1 MTKQQLEKA
10 VKINDEINR
19 LQKEMDDLSHHLMKD
34 EFRYA
39 IIDNTTGMGYKFLD
53 EFLPNDRYQFIADYS
68 ANVVERIAQLE
79 KELSEL

>member
-1 MTKQQLEKA
+1 MTREQLEKA

-19 LQKEMDDLSHHLMKD
+19 LEKEMDDLSHHLMKD

-68 ANVVERIAQLE
+68 DNVAKRIAQLE
-79 KELSEL
+79 TELSEL